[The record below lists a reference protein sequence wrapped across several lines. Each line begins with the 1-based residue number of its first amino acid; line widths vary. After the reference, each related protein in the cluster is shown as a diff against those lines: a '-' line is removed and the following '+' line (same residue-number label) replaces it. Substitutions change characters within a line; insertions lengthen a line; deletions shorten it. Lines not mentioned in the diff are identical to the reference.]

1 MTDDHSFRPRPTSL
15 SAALLLGAWIAQP
28 ATAAYVEAGRPGDPA
43 SWRSAE
49 YQQDWGLERMR
60 ADQAYAAGIDGQGVK
75 IGEMDSGFD
84 PSHPDT
90 PASRYQPVTASGTYV
105 DGPPF
110 SVSGAMNG
118 NNVSHGTHVG
128 GTLGASRDGVG
139 MHGVAYAAQV
149 YVANTN
155 QNDSFLFGPTPDPN
169 YFKAAYQALA
179 DAGVRAINNSWGS
192 QPKDV
197 SYETLDGLHA
207 AYAQHYGR
215 SSWLDAAAGVSR
227 QGVINVFSAG
237 NSGYANA
244 SVRSAL
250 PYFQPDLEGHWL
262 AVSGLDQQNGQ
273 RYNRCGIAKYW
284 CITTPGR
291 LINSTMPG
299 GGYANKSGTSMAAPH
314 APGALA
320 LVMQRYPYLNN
331 EQALQVLLTTATQLD
346 GTPTG
351 APTDT
356 VGWGVPDLGRAM
368 HGPGQLLGRFE
379 ANLPAGLRDEWS
391 NPISDSALLQRQ
403 AEDAAEHAAWQRTLK
418 DKGWENGLPAGASQQ
433 ERTDYAI
440 GMARDQA
447 AAQRQ
452 YQGSLVKAGAGSLV
466 LSGDSTYRGPPLVD
480 GGLLSVDGSL
490 LSAVEVNAGGT
501 LGGSG
506 RIGGLL
512 ARSGGTVA
520 AGNSI
525 GTLEVAGD
533 LRFESGSTYAVE
545 LSESASDRIVASGK
559 ASIAGG
565 NVPLAM
571 ENSPD
576 LLSQSQVESLGGR
589 RYDILDAAGGIDG
602 RFDAVLPNYLFLGG
616 TLDYAANAIRLDIGR
631 NGTTLASV
639 AQTPNQAA
647 VAGAVETLGAGNP
660 VYESL
665 LLSENA
671 ATAQR
676 AFQQLSGEIYPALAG
691 LLLNDSRY
699 LRDSVGE
706 RLRQA
711 SDGEAGGEA
720 PEGWFK
726 ALGSWGKSA
735 DGSHGSEGYRHSVG
749 GFLLGVDSQVASDT
763 RLGLVAGYSNS
774 SLNMDSSLQSSA
786 SIDSY
791 HLGAYLGR
799 QLQQWRLSLGAAH
812 TWHRAEVKRD
822 LQYGAVARKQ
832 KAKLDAQSSQLF
844 AEAAYAL
851 GWRRLELEPFAGL
864 AYVHVARD
872 DFRARGSAAALAGG
886 DANLAAAFTTLGLR
900 AKRHF
905 ELDAGRRLALS
916 GTLGWRHNLSDTT
929 PQRHLAFA
937 SGSQPFSVE
946 SVALS
951 RDAALL
957 GVDAS
962 LAVNREV
969 SVRLGYNGLLGSREK
984 DHGVGLAVDWRF

>member
-105 DGPPF
+105 DGTPF

-118 NNVSHGTHVG
+118 NNDSHGTHVG

-197 SYETLDGLHA
+197 SYEPLDGLHA

-314 APGALA
+314 ATGALA

-466 LSGDSTYRGPPLVD
+466 LSGDNTYRGPTLVD

-565 NVPLAM
+565 NVTLAM
-571 ENSPD
+571 ETSTD
-576 LLSQSQVESLGGR
+576 LLSQSQVESLVGGR
-589 RYDILDAAGGIDG
+589 YDLLDAGGGIYG
-602 RFDAVLPNYLFLGG
+602 RFDAVLPTYRFSGG
-616 TLDYAANAIRLDIGR
+616 TLDDSTNATRLNTGR
-631 NGTTLASV
+631 N
-639 AQTPNQAA
+639 
-647 VAGAVETLGAGNP
+647 
-660 VYESL
+660 
-665 LLSENA
+665 
-671 ATAQR
+671 
-676 AFQQLSGEIYPALAG
+676 
-691 LLLNDSRY
+691 
-699 LRDSVGE
+699 
-706 RLRQA
+706 
-711 SDGEAGGEA
+711 
-720 PEGWFK
+720 
-726 ALGSWGKSA
+726 
-735 DGSHGSEGYRHSVG
+735 
-749 GFLLGVDSQVASDT
+749 
-763 RLGLVAGYSNS
+763 
-774 SLNMDSSLQSSA
+774 
-786 SIDSY
+786 
-791 HLGAYLGR
+791 
-799 QLQQWRLSLGAAH
+799 
-812 TWHRAEVKRD
+812 
-822 LQYGAVARKQ
+822 
-832 KAKLDAQSSQLF
+832 
-844 AEAAYAL
+844 
-851 GWRRLELEPFAGL
+851 
-864 AYVHVARD
+864 
-872 DFRARGSAAALAGG
+872 
-886 DANLAAAFTTLGLR
+886 
-900 AKRHF
+900 
-905 ELDAGRRLALS
+905 
-916 GTLGWRHNLSDTT
+916 
-929 PQRHLAFA
+929 
-937 SGSQPFSVE
+937 
-946 SVALS
+946 
-951 RDAALL
+951 
-957 GVDAS
+957 
-962 LAVNREV
+962 
-969 SVRLGYNGLLGSREK
+969 
-984 DHGVGLAVDWRF
+984 

>member
-105 DGPPF
+105 DGTPF

-118 NNVSHGTHVG
+118 NNDSHGTHVG

-215 SSWLDAAAGVSR
+215 STWLDAAAGVSR

-237 NSGYANA
+237 NSGYAN
-244 SVRSAL
+244 
-250 PYFQPDLEGHWL
+250 
-262 AVSGLDQQNGQ
+262 
-273 RYNRCGIAKYW
+273 
-284 CITTPGR
+284 
-291 LINSTMPG
+291 
-299 GGYANKSGTSMAAPH
+299 KSGTSMAAPH
-314 APGALA
+314 ATGALA

-466 LSGDSTYRGPPLVD
+466 LSGDSTYRGPTLVD

-565 NVPLAM
+565 NVTLAM

-576 LLSQSQVESLGGR
+576 LLSQSQVESLVGR

-602 RFDAVLPNYLFLGG
+602 RFDAVLPSYLFLGG
-616 TLDYAANAIRLDIGR
+616 TLDYATNAIRLDIGR

-812 TWHRAEVKRD
+812 AWHRAEVKRD
-822 LQYGAVARKQ
+822 LQYGAVAGKQ

-851 GWRRLELEPFAGL
+851 GWRSLELEPFAGL
-864 AYVHVARD
+864 AYVHVASD
-872 DFRARGSAAALAGG
+872 DFRERGSAAALEGG
-886 DANLAAAFTTLGLR
+886 DDNLDAAFTTLGLR

>member
-1 MTDDHSFRPRPTSL
+1 
-15 SAALLLGAWIAQP
+15 
-28 ATAAYVEAGRPGDPA
+28 
-43 SWRSAE
+43 
-49 YQQDWGLERMR
+49 MR

-105 DGPPF
+105 DGTPF

-118 NNVSHGTHVG
+118 NNDSHGTHVG

-314 APGALA
+314 ATGALA

-466 LSGDSTYRGPPLVD
+466 LSGDSTYRGPTLVD

-565 NVPLAM
+565 NVTLAM

-576 LLSQSQVESLGGR
+576 LLSQSQVESLVGR

-851 GWRRLELEPFAGL
+851 GWRSLELEPFAGL
-864 AYVHVARD
+864 AYVHVASD
-872 DFRARGSAAALAGG
+872 DFRERGSAAALEGG
-886 DANLAAAFTTLGLR
+886 DDNLDAAFTTLGLR

>member
-1 MTDDHSFRPRPTSL
+1 MTDARPFRPRPTSL

-28 ATAAYVEAGRPGDPA
+28 ATAAYVETGRPGDPA

-105 DGPPF
+105 DGTPF

-118 NNVSHGTHVG
+118 NNDSHGTHVG

-215 SSWLDAAAGVSR
+215 STWLDAAAGVSR

-314 APGALA
+314 ATGALA

-403 AEDAAEHAAWQRTLK
+403 AEAAAEHAAWQRMLK

-466 LSGDSTYRGPPLVD
+466 LSGDSTYRGPTLVD

-565 NVPLAM
+565 NVTLAM

-576 LLSQSQVESLGGR
+576 LLSQSQVESLVGR

-631 NGTTLASV
+631 NGTALASV

-647 VAGAVETLGAGNP
+647 VAGAVEALGAGNP

-711 SDGEAGGEA
+711 SDGEAGREA

-726 ALGSWGKSA
+726 
-735 DGSHGSEGYRHSVG
+735 
-749 GFLLGVDSQVASDT
+749 
-763 RLGLVAGYSNS
+763 
-774 SLNMDSSLQSSA
+774 
-786 SIDSY
+786 
-791 HLGAYLGR
+791 
-799 QLQQWRLSLGAAH
+799 
-812 TWHRAEVKRD
+812 
-822 LQYGAVARKQ
+822 
-832 KAKLDAQSSQLF
+832 
-844 AEAAYAL
+844 
-851 GWRRLELEPFAGL
+851 
-864 AYVHVARD
+864 
-872 DFRARGSAAALAGG
+872 
-886 DANLAAAFTTLGLR
+886 
-900 AKRHF
+900 
-905 ELDAGRRLALS
+905 
-916 GTLGWRHNLSDTT
+916 
-929 PQRHLAFA
+929 
-937 SGSQPFSVE
+937 
-946 SVALS
+946 
-951 RDAALL
+951 
-957 GVDAS
+957 
-962 LAVNREV
+962 
-969 SVRLGYNGLLGSREK
+969 
-984 DHGVGLAVDWRF
+984 

>member
-105 DGPPF
+105 DGTPF

-118 NNVSHGTHVG
+118 NNDSHGTHVG

-227 QGVINVFSAG
+227 LGVINVFSAG

-314 APGALA
+314 ATGALA

-466 LSGDSTYRGPPLVD
+466 LSGDSTYRGPTLVD

-501 LGGSG
+501 LGGNG

-565 NVPLAM
+565 NVTLAM

-576 LLSQSQVESLGGR
+576 LLSQSQVESLVGR

-676 AFQQLSGEIYPALAG
+676 AFQQLSGKSTRRSPACCSTTAAICATASANACARPATTRPAG
-691 LLLNDSRY
+691 RLPKAGSR
-699 LRDSVGE
+699 RSAPGARAPMAATVAKATGI
-706 RLRQA
+706 RSAA
-711 SDGEAGGEA
+711 SC
-720 PEGWFK
+720 
-726 ALGSWGKSA
+726 
-735 DGSHGSEGYRHSVG
+735 
-749 GFLLGVDSQVASDT
+749 
-763 RLGLVAGYSNS
+763 
-774 SLNMDSSLQSSA
+774 SA
-786 SIDSY
+786 STARSP
-791 HLGAYLGR
+791 A
-799 QLQQWRLSLGAAH
+799 
-812 TWHRAEVKRD
+812 TRAS
-822 LQYGAVARKQ
+822 AWWPATATAR
-832 KAKLDAQSSQLF
+832 
-844 AEAAYAL
+844 
-851 GWRRLELEPFAGL
+851 
-864 AYVHVARD
+864 
-872 DFRARGSAAALAGG
+872 
-886 DANLAAAFTTLGLR
+886 
-900 AKRHF
+900 
-905 ELDAGRRLALS
+905 
-916 GTLGWRHNLSDTT
+916 
-929 PQRHLAFA
+929 
-937 SGSQPFSVE
+937 
-946 SVALS
+946 
-951 RDAALL
+951 
-957 GVDAS
+957 
-962 LAVNREV
+962 
-969 SVRLGYNGLLGSREK
+969 
-984 DHGVGLAVDWRF
+984 

>member
-105 DGPPF
+105 DGTPF

-118 NNVSHGTHVG
+118 NNDSHGTHVG

-314 APGALA
+314 ATGALA

-466 LSGDSTYRGPPLVD
+466 LSGDSTYRGPTLVD

-565 NVPLAM
+565 NVTLAM

-576 LLSQSQVESLGGR
+576 LLSQSQVESLVGR
-589 RYDILDAAGGIDG
+589 RFDILDAAGGIDG

-851 GWRRLELEPFAGL
+851 GWRSLELEPFAGL
-864 AYVHVARD
+864 AYVHVASD
-872 DFRARGSAAALAGG
+872 DFRERGSAAALEGG
-886 DANLAAAFTTLGLR
+886 DDNLDAAFTTLGLR

>member
-105 DGPPF
+105 DGTPF

-118 NNVSHGTHVG
+118 NNDSHGTHVG

-215 SSWLDAAAGVSR
+215 STWLDAAAGVSR

-314 APGALA
+314 ATGALA

-466 LSGDSTYRGPPLVD
+466 LSGDSTYRGPTLVD

-565 NVPLAM
+565 NVTLAM

-576 LLSQSQVESLGGR
+576 LLSQSQVESLVGR

-676 AFQQLSGEIYPALAG
+676 AFQQLSGEIYP
-691 LLLNDSRY
+691 
-699 LRDSVGE
+699 
-706 RLRQA
+706 
-711 SDGEAGGEA
+711 
-720 PEGWFK
+720 
-726 ALGSWGKSA
+726 
-735 DGSHGSEGYRHSVG
+735 
-749 GFLLGVDSQVASDT
+749 
-763 RLGLVAGYSNS
+763 
-774 SLNMDSSLQSSA
+774 
-786 SIDSY
+786 
-791 HLGAYLGR
+791 
-799 QLQQWRLSLGAAH
+799 
-812 TWHRAEVKRD
+812 
-822 LQYGAVARKQ
+822 
-832 KAKLDAQSSQLF
+832 
-844 AEAAYAL
+844 
-851 GWRRLELEPFAGL
+851 
-864 AYVHVARD
+864 
-872 DFRARGSAAALAGG
+872 
-886 DANLAAAFTTLGLR
+886 
-900 AKRHF
+900 
-905 ELDAGRRLALS
+905 
-916 GTLGWRHNLSDTT
+916 
-929 PQRHLAFA
+929 
-937 SGSQPFSVE
+937 
-946 SVALS
+946 
-951 RDAALL
+951 
-957 GVDAS
+957 
-962 LAVNREV
+962 
-969 SVRLGYNGLLGSREK
+969 
-984 DHGVGLAVDWRF
+984 

>member
-1 MTDDHSFRPRPTSL
+1 
-15 SAALLLGAWIAQP
+15 
-28 ATAAYVEAGRPGDPA
+28 
-43 SWRSAE
+43 
-49 YQQDWGLERMR
+49 
-60 ADQAYAAGIDGQGVK
+60 
-75 IGEMDSGFD
+75 
-84 PSHPDT
+84 
-90 PASRYQPVTASGTYV
+90 
-105 DGPPF
+105 
-110 SVSGAMNG
+110 
-118 NNVSHGTHVG
+118 
-128 GTLGASRDGVG
+128 

-215 SSWLDAAAGVSR
+215 STWLDAAAGVSR

-314 APGALA
+314 ATGALA

-403 AEDAAEHAAWQRTLK
+403 AEDTAEHAAWQRTLK

-466 LSGDSTYRGPPLVD
+466 LSGDSTYRGPTLVD

-565 NVPLAM
+565 NVTLAM

-576 LLSQSQVESLGGR
+576 LLQPVPGREPGRPPLRHPRRRRRHRRALRRGIAELPVPRRHPGLRGQRHPPGYRTQRHGPRQRRADAQPGGGR
-589 RYDILDAAGGIDG
+589 WG
-602 RFDAVLPNYLFLGG
+602 RGNARRRQPGLRKPAPVGKRRNRPTGLP
-616 TLDYAANAIRLDIGR
+616 AIVR
-631 NGTTLASV
+631 
-639 AQTPNQAA
+639 
-647 VAGAVETLGAGNP
+647 
-660 VYESL
+660 
-665 LLSENA
+665 
-671 ATAQR
+671 
-676 AFQQLSGEIYPALAG
+676 EIYPALAG

-822 LQYGAVARKQ
+822 LQYGAVAGKQ

-851 GWRRLELEPFAGL
+851 GWRSLELEPFAGL
-864 AYVHVARD
+864 AYVHVASD
-872 DFRARGSAAALAGG
+872 DFRERGSAAALEGG
-886 DANLAAAFTTLGLR
+886 DDNLDAAFTTLGLR

>member
-1 MTDDHSFRPRPTSL
+1 MTDARPFRPHPTSL

-28 ATAAYVEAGRPGDPA
+28 ATAAYVETGRPGDPA

-105 DGPPF
+105 DGTPF

-118 NNVSHGTHVG
+118 NNDSHGTHVG

-215 SSWLDAAAGVSR
+215 STWLDAAAGVSR

-314 APGALA
+314 ATGALA

-466 LSGDSTYRGPPLVD
+466 LSGDSTYRGPTLVD

-501 LGGSG
+501 LGGNG

-565 NVPLAM
+565 NVTLAM

-576 LLSQSQVESLGGR
+576 LLSQSQVESLVGR
-589 RYDILDAAGGIDG
+589 RYDILDAAGGIEG

-631 NGTTLASV
+631 NGTALASV

-647 VAGAVETLGAGNP
+647 VAGAVEALGAGNP

-699 LRDSVGE
+699 LRDSVSE

-799 QLQQWRLSLGAAH
+799 QLQQWRLSLGAAPG
-812 TWHRAEVKRD
+812 TAPRSSATCNTAPWPASRRPSSTHRAASCSPRPPTRWA
-822 LQYGAVARKQ
+822 GAAWSWNPSPGWPTCTSPAMTSANAVVPRPWRVATTTWTPP
-832 KAKLDAQSSQLF
+832 SPPW
-844 AEAAYAL
+844 AYARN
-851 GWRRLELEPFAGL
+851 GISSWMPNAAWRSPAPSAG
-864 AYVHVARD
+864 A
-872 DFRARGSAAALAGG
+872 
-886 DANLAAAFTTLGLR
+886 TT
-900 AKRHF
+900 
-905 ELDAGRRLALS
+905 
-916 GTLGWRHNLSDTT
+916 
-929 PQRHLAFA
+929 
-937 SGSQPFSVE
+937 
-946 SVALS
+946 
-951 RDAALL
+951 
-957 GVDAS
+957 
-962 LAVNREV
+962 
-969 SVRLGYNGLLGSREK
+969 
-984 DHGVGLAVDWRF
+984 

>member
-105 DGPPF
+105 DGTPF

-118 NNVSHGTHVG
+118 NNDSHGTHVG

-215 SSWLDAAAGVSR
+215 STWLDAAAGVSR

-314 APGALA
+314 ATGALA

-466 LSGDSTYRGPPLVD
+466 LSGDSTYRGPTLVD

-565 NVPLAM
+565 NVTLAM

-576 LLSQSQVESLGGR
+576 LLSQSQVESLVGR
-589 RYDILDAAGGIDG
+589 RYDILDAPAASTGASTRYCRTTCSSAAPWTTRPTPSAWIS
-602 RFDAVLPNYLFLGG
+602 DATARPSPASRRRPTRRRSLGPWKRSAPATRSTKACSCRKTPQPPNGPSSNCPG
-616 TLDYAANAIRLDIGR
+616 KSTRARR
-631 NGTTLASV
+631 PV
-639 AQTPNQAA
+639 AQRQPLSARQRRRTPAPDQRRRGRRGGSRRL
-647 VAGAVETLGAGNP
+647 VQGA
-660 VYESL
+660 
-665 LLSENA
+665 
-671 ATAQR
+671 R
-676 AFQQLSGEIYPALAG
+676 
-691 LLLNDSRY
+691 
-699 LRDSVGE
+699 
-706 RLRQA
+706 
-711 SDGEAGGEA
+711 
-720 PEGWFK
+720 
-726 ALGSWGKSA
+726 
-735 DGSHGSEGYRHSVG
+735 
-749 GFLLGVDSQVASDT
+749 LLGQ
-763 RLGLVAGYSNS
+763 
-774 SLNMDSSLQSSA
+774 
-786 SIDSY
+786 
-791 HLGAYLGR
+791 
-799 QLQQWRLSLGAAH
+799 
-812 TWHRAEVKRD
+812 E
-822 LQYGAVARKQ
+822 
-832 KAKLDAQSSQLF
+832 
-844 AEAAYAL
+844 
-851 GWRRLELEPFAGL
+851 RR
-864 AYVHVARD
+864 
-872 DFRARGSAAALAGG
+872 
-886 DANLAAAFTTLGLR
+886 
-900 AKRHF
+900 
-905 ELDAGRRLALS
+905 
-916 GTLGWRHNLSDTT
+916 W
-929 PQRHLAFA
+929 
-937 SGSQPFSVE
+937 QP
-946 SVALS
+946 
-951 RDAALL
+951 R
-957 GVDAS
+957 
-962 LAVNREV
+962 
-969 SVRLGYNGLLGSREK
+969 
-984 DHGVGLAVDWRF
+984 

>member
-105 DGPPF
+105 DGTPF

-118 NNVSHGTHVG
+118 NNDSHGTHVG

-215 SSWLDAAAGVSR
+215 STWLDAAAGVSR

-314 APGALA
+314 ATGALA

-466 LSGDSTYRGPPLVD
+466 LSRDSTYRGPTLVD

-512 ARSGGTVA
+512 GALRRHGGR
-520 AGNSI
+520 GQ
-525 GTLEVAGD
+525 LH
-533 LRFESGSTYAVE
+533 RH
-545 LSESASDRIVASGK
+545 
-559 ASIAGG
+559 
-565 NVPLAM
+565 P
-571 ENSPD
+571 
-576 LLSQSQVESLGGR
+576 GGR
-589 RYDILDAAGGIDG
+589 RGPAL
-602 RFDAVLPNYLFLGG
+602 R
-616 TLDYAANAIRLDIGR
+616 IRLDLRGGAFGKRQRPDRRQRQGEHRGR
-631 NGTTLASV
+631 QRHPGHGKQPRPAQPVPGREPGRPPLRHPRRRRRHRRALRRGIAELPVPRRHPGLRGQRHPPGYRTNGTALASV

-812 TWHRAEVKRD
+812 AWHRAEVKRD
-822 LQYGAVARKQ
+822 LQYGAVAGKQ

-851 GWRRLELEPFAGL
+851 GWRSLELEPFAGL
-864 AYVHVARD
+864 AYVHVASD
-872 DFRARGSAAALAGG
+872 DFRERGSAAALEGG
-886 DANLAAAFTTLGLR
+886 DDNLDAAFTTLGLR

>member
-105 DGPPF
+105 DGTPF

-118 NNVSHGTHVG
+118 NNDSHGTHVG

-215 SSWLDAAAGVSR
+215 STWLDAAAGVSR

-314 APGALA
+314 ATGALA

-452 YQGSLVKAGAGSLV
+452 YQGSLVKAGPGSLV
-466 LSGDSTYRGPPLVD
+466 LSGDSTYRGPTLVD

-565 NVPLAM
+565 NVTLAM

-576 LLSQSQVESLGGR
+576 LLSQSQVESLVGR

-706 RLRQA
+706 RLRQT

-726 ALGSWGKSA
+726 ALGSDQRRRG
-735 DGSHGSEGYRHSVG
+735 RRG
-749 GFLLGVDSQVASDT
+749 GP
-763 RLGLVAGYSNS
+763 
-774 SLNMDSSLQSSA
+774 
-786 SIDSY
+786 
-791 HLGAYLGR
+791 
-799 QLQQWRLSLGAAH
+799 
-812 TWHRAEVKRD
+812 
-822 LQYGAVARKQ
+822 
-832 KAKLDAQSSQLF
+832 
-844 AEAAYAL
+844 
-851 GWRRLELEPFAGL
+851 RRL
-864 AYVHVARD
+864 VQSAR
-872 DFRARGSAAALAGG
+872 L
-886 DANLAAAFTTLGLR
+886 
-900 AKRHF
+900 
-905 ELDAGRRLALS
+905 
-916 GTLGWRHNLSDTT
+916 
-929 PQRHLAFA
+929 
-937 SGSQPFSVE
+937 
-946 SVALS
+946 
-951 RDAALL
+951 
-957 GVDAS
+957 
-962 LAVNREV
+962 
-969 SVRLGYNGLLGSREK
+969 
-984 DHGVGLAVDWRF
+984 

>member
-1 MTDDHSFRPRPTSL
+1 MTDARPFRPRPTSL

-28 ATAAYVEAGRPGDPA
+28 ATAAYVETGRPGDPA

-105 DGPPF
+105 DGTPF

-118 NNVSHGTHVG
+118 NNDSHGTHVG

-215 SSWLDAAAGVSR
+215 STWLDAAAGVSR

-314 APGALA
+314 ATGALA

-466 LSGDSTYRGPPLVD
+466 LSGDSTYRGPTLVD

-565 NVPLAM
+565 NVTLAM

-576 LLSQSQVESLGGR
+576 LLSQSQVESLVGR

-602 RFDAVLPNYLFLGG
+602 RFDAVLPNYMFLGG

-631 NGTTLASV
+631 NGTALASV

-706 RLRQA
+706 RLR
-711 SDGEAGGEA
+711 
-720 PEGWFK
+720 
-726 ALGSWGKSA
+726 
-735 DGSHGSEGYRHSVG
+735 
-749 GFLLGVDSQVASDT
+749 
-763 RLGLVAGYSNS
+763 
-774 SLNMDSSLQSSA
+774 
-786 SIDSY
+786 
-791 HLGAYLGR
+791 
-799 QLQQWRLSLGAAH
+799 
-812 TWHRAEVKRD
+812 
-822 LQYGAVARKQ
+822 
-832 KAKLDAQSSQLF
+832 
-844 AEAAYAL
+844 
-851 GWRRLELEPFAGL
+851 
-864 AYVHVARD
+864 
-872 DFRARGSAAALAGG
+872 
-886 DANLAAAFTTLGLR
+886 
-900 AKRHF
+900 
-905 ELDAGRRLALS
+905 
-916 GTLGWRHNLSDTT
+916 
-929 PQRHLAFA
+929 
-937 SGSQPFSVE
+937 
-946 SVALS
+946 
-951 RDAALL
+951 
-957 GVDAS
+957 
-962 LAVNREV
+962 
-969 SVRLGYNGLLGSREK
+969 
-984 DHGVGLAVDWRF
+984 

>member
-105 DGPPF
+105 DGTPF
-110 SVSGAMNG
+110 SVSGATNG
-118 NNVSHGTHVG
+118 NNDSHGTHVG

-215 SSWLDAAAGVSR
+215 STWLDAAAGVSR

-314 APGALA
+314 ATGALA

-452 YQGSLVKAGAGSLV
+452 YQGSLVKAG
-466 LSGDSTYRGPPLVD
+466 
-480 GGLLSVDGSL
+480 
-490 LSAVEVNAGGT
+490 
-501 LGGSG
+501 
-506 RIGGLL
+506 
-512 ARSGGTVA
+512 
-520 AGNSI
+520 
-525 GTLEVAGD
+525 
-533 LRFESGSTYAVE
+533 
-545 LSESASDRIVASGK
+545 
-559 ASIAGG
+559 
-565 NVPLAM
+565 
-571 ENSPD
+571 
-576 LLSQSQVESLGGR
+576 
-589 RYDILDAAGGIDG
+589 
-602 RFDAVLPNYLFLGG
+602 
-616 TLDYAANAIRLDIGR
+616 
-631 NGTTLASV
+631 
-639 AQTPNQAA
+639 
-647 VAGAVETLGAGNP
+647 
-660 VYESL
+660 
-665 LLSENA
+665 
-671 ATAQR
+671 
-676 AFQQLSGEIYPALAG
+676 
-691 LLLNDSRY
+691 
-699 LRDSVGE
+699 VG
-706 RLRQA
+706 
-711 SDGEAGGEA
+711 
-720 PEGWFK
+720 
-726 ALGSWGKSA
+726 
-735 DGSHGSEGYRHSVG
+735 Y
-749 GFLLGVDSQVASDT
+749 
-763 RLGLVAGYSNS
+763 
-774 SLNMDSSLQSSA
+774 
-786 SIDSY
+786 
-791 HLGAYLGR
+791 
-799 QLQQWRLSLGAAH
+799 
-812 TWHRAEVKRD
+812 
-822 LQYGAVARKQ
+822 
-832 KAKLDAQSSQLF
+832 
-844 AEAAYAL
+844 
-851 GWRRLELEPFAGL
+851 
-864 AYVHVARD
+864 
-872 DFRARGSAAALAGG
+872 ARGSGGGKDGEEQFQQTGLESNRSNFTGTRSRVHRFGEAFRGELSNLQAA
-886 DANLAAAFTTLGLR
+886 TLFGSWQLR
-900 AKRHF
+900 
-905 ELDAGRRLALS
+905 EDY
-916 GTLGWRHNLSDTT
+916 
-929 PQRHLAFA
+929 
-937 SGSQPFSVE
+937 
-946 SVALS
+946 
-951 RDAALL
+951 
-957 GVDAS
+957 DAS
-962 LAVNREV
+962 LVYHKFWRVDDDSDIGTSGINAALQPGEKDIGQELDLVV
-969 SVRLGYNGLLGSREK
+969 TKYFKQGLLPASMSQYVDEPSALIRFRG
-984 DHGVGLAVDWRF
+984 GLFKPGDAYGPGTDSTMHRAFVDFIWRF

>member
-105 DGPPF
+105 DGTPF

-118 NNVSHGTHVG
+118 NNDSHGTHVG

-215 SSWLDAAAGVSR
+215 STWLDAAAGVSR

-314 APGALA
+314 ATGALA

-466 LSGDSTYRGPPLVD
+466 LSGDSTYRGPTLVD

-565 NVPLAM
+565 NVTLAM

-576 LLSQSQVESLGGR
+576 LLSQSQVESLVGR

-706 RLRQA
+706 RLRQT
-711 SDGEAGGEA
+711 SDG
-720 PEGWFK
+720 
-726 ALGSWGKSA
+726 
-735 DGSHGSEGYRHSVG
+735 
-749 GFLLGVDSQVASDT
+749 
-763 RLGLVAGYSNS
+763 
-774 SLNMDSSLQSSA
+774 
-786 SIDSY
+786 
-791 HLGAYLGR
+791 
-799 QLQQWRLSLGAAH
+799 
-812 TWHRAEVKRD
+812 
-822 LQYGAVARKQ
+822 
-832 KAKLDAQSSQLF
+832 
-844 AEAAYAL
+844 
-851 GWRRLELEPFAGL
+851 
-864 AYVHVARD
+864 
-872 DFRARGSAAALAGG
+872 
-886 DANLAAAFTTLGLR
+886 
-900 AKRHF
+900 
-905 ELDAGRRLALS
+905 
-916 GTLGWRHNLSDTT
+916 
-929 PQRHLAFA
+929 
-937 SGSQPFSVE
+937 
-946 SVALS
+946 
-951 RDAALL
+951 
-957 GVDAS
+957 
-962 LAVNREV
+962 
-969 SVRLGYNGLLGSREK
+969 
-984 DHGVGLAVDWRF
+984 

>member
-1 MTDDHSFRPRPTSL
+1 MTDARPFRPHPTSL

-28 ATAAYVEAGRPGDPA
+28 ATAAYVETGRPGDPA

-105 DGPPF
+105 DGTPF

-118 NNVSHGTHVG
+118 NNDSHGTHVG

-215 SSWLDAAAGVSR
+215 STWLDAAAGVSR

-314 APGALA
+314 ATGALA

-466 LSGDSTYRGPPLVD
+466 LSGDSTYRGPTLVD

-501 LGGSG
+501 LGGNG

-565 NVPLAM
+565 NVTLAM

-576 LLSQSQVESLGGR
+576 LLSQSQVESLSAAATTSSTPPAASRGASTRYCRTTCSSAAPWTTRPTPSAWISDAMARPSPASR
-589 RYDILDAAGGIDG
+589 RRPTRRRSLVPWKRSAPATRSTKACSCRKTPQPPNGPSSNCPGKSTRRSPACCSTTAAIC
-602 RFDAVLPNYLFLGG
+602 A
-616 TLDYAANAIRLDIGR
+616 TASANACARPATARPAGRL
-631 NGTTLASV
+631 
-639 AQTPNQAA
+639 PK
-647 VAGAVETLGAGNP
+647 AGSRRSAPGARVP
-660 VYESL
+660 M
-665 LLSENA
+665 A
-671 ATAQR
+671 ATAAKATGIR
-676 AFQQLSGEIYPALAG
+676 SA
-691 LLLNDSRY
+691 
-699 LRDSVGE
+699 
-706 RLRQA
+706 A
-711 SDGEAGGEA
+711 SC
-720 PEGWFK
+720 
-726 ALGSWGKSA
+726 
-735 DGSHGSEGYRHSVG
+735 
-749 GFLLGVDSQVASDT
+749 
-763 RLGLVAGYSNS
+763 
-774 SLNMDSSLQSSA
+774 SA
-786 SIDSY
+786 STARSP
-791 HLGAYLGR
+791 A
-799 QLQQWRLSLGAAH
+799 
-812 TWHRAEVKRD
+812 TRAS
-822 LQYGAVARKQ
+822 AWWPATATAR
-832 KAKLDAQSSQLF
+832 
-844 AEAAYAL
+844 
-851 GWRRLELEPFAGL
+851 
-864 AYVHVARD
+864 
-872 DFRARGSAAALAGG
+872 
-886 DANLAAAFTTLGLR
+886 
-900 AKRHF
+900 
-905 ELDAGRRLALS
+905 
-916 GTLGWRHNLSDTT
+916 
-929 PQRHLAFA
+929 
-937 SGSQPFSVE
+937 
-946 SVALS
+946 
-951 RDAALL
+951 
-957 GVDAS
+957 
-962 LAVNREV
+962 
-969 SVRLGYNGLLGSREK
+969 
-984 DHGVGLAVDWRF
+984 

>member
-105 DGPPF
+105 DGTPF

-118 NNVSHGTHVG
+118 NNDSHGTHVG

-215 SSWLDAAAGVSR
+215 STWLDAAAGVSR

-314 APGALA
+314 ATGALA

-466 LSGDSTYRGPPLVD
+466 LSGDSTYRGPTLLD
-480 GGLLSVDGSL
+480 GGLLSIDGSL

-565 NVPLAM
+565 NVTLAM
-571 ENSPD
+571 ENMPRPAQPVPGREPGRPPLRHPRRRRRHRRALRRGIAELPVPRRHPGLRGQRHPPGYRTQRHD
-576 LLSQSQVESLGGR
+576 PRQRRADAQPGGGR
-589 RYDILDAAGGIDG
+589 WG
-602 RFDAVLPNYLFLGG
+602 RGNARRRQPGLRKPAPVGKRRNRPTGLP
-616 TLDYAANAIRLDIGR
+616 AIVRGNLPGAR
-631 NGTTLASV
+631 RPV
-639 AQTPNQAA
+639 AQRQPLSARQRRRTPAPDQRRRGRRGGSRRL
-647 VAGAVETLGAGNP
+647 VQGA
-660 VYESL
+660 
-665 LLSENA
+665 
-671 ATAQR
+671 R
-676 AFQQLSGEIYPALAG
+676 
-691 LLLNDSRY
+691 
-699 LRDSVGE
+699 
-706 RLRQA
+706 
-711 SDGEAGGEA
+711 
-720 PEGWFK
+720 
-726 ALGSWGKSA
+726 
-735 DGSHGSEGYRHSVG
+735 
-749 GFLLGVDSQVASDT
+749 LLGQ
-763 RLGLVAGYSNS
+763 
-774 SLNMDSSLQSSA
+774 
-786 SIDSY
+786 
-791 HLGAYLGR
+791 
-799 QLQQWRLSLGAAH
+799 
-812 TWHRAEVKRD
+812 E
-822 LQYGAVARKQ
+822 
-832 KAKLDAQSSQLF
+832 
-844 AEAAYAL
+844 
-851 GWRRLELEPFAGL
+851 RR
-864 AYVHVARD
+864 
-872 DFRARGSAAALAGG
+872 
-886 DANLAAAFTTLGLR
+886 
-900 AKRHF
+900 
-905 ELDAGRRLALS
+905 
-916 GTLGWRHNLSDTT
+916 W
-929 PQRHLAFA
+929 
-937 SGSQPFSVE
+937 QP
-946 SVALS
+946 
-951 RDAALL
+951 R
-957 GVDAS
+957 
-962 LAVNREV
+962 
-969 SVRLGYNGLLGSREK
+969 
-984 DHGVGLAVDWRF
+984 

>member
-49 YQQDWGLERMR
+49 YQQDWGLERLR

-105 DGPPF
+105 DGTPF

-118 NNVSHGTHVG
+118 NNDSHGTHVG

-215 SSWLDAAAGVSR
+215 STWLDAAAGVSR

-314 APGALA
+314 ATGALA

-331 EQALQVLLTTATQLD
+331 EQALQVLLTTATQARRHAD
-346 GTPTG
+346 RR
-351 APTDT
+351 PTDT

-466 LSGDSTYRGPPLVD
+466 LSGDSTYRGPTLVD

-565 NVPLAM
+565 NVTLAM

-576 LLSQSQVESLGGR
+576 LLSQSQVESLVGR

-631 NGTTLASV
+631 NGTALASV

-706 RLRQA
+706 RLRQT

-763 RLGLVAGYSNS
+763 RLGLVAGYSNG

-812 TWHRAEVKRD
+812 AWHRAEVKRD
-822 LQYGAVARKQ
+822 LQYGAVAGKQ

-851 GWRRLELEPFAGL
+851 GWR
-864 AYVHVARD
+864 
-872 DFRARGSAAALAGG
+872 S
-886 DANLAAAFTTLGLR
+886 
-900 AKRHF
+900 
-905 ELDAGRRLALS
+905 
-916 GTLGWRHNLSDTT
+916 LGWNPSPGWPTCTSPAMTSANAVAPRPWRVATT
-929 PQRHLAFA
+929 TWTPPSPPWACARNGI
-937 SGSQPFSVE
+937 SSWMP
-946 SVALS
+946 
-951 RDAALL
+951 DAA
-957 GVDAS
+957 
-962 LAVNREV
+962 
-969 SVRLGYNGLLGSREK
+969 
-984 DHGVGLAVDWRF
+984 WRSPAPSAGATT

>member
-1 MTDDHSFRPRPTSL
+1 MTDARPFRPRPTSL

-28 ATAAYVEAGRPGDPA
+28 ATAAYVETGRPGDPA

-105 DGPPF
+105 DGTPF

-118 NNVSHGTHVG
+118 NNDSHGTHVG

-215 SSWLDAAAGVSR
+215 STWLDAAAGVSR

-314 APGALA
+314 ATGALA

-466 LSGDSTYRGPPLVD
+466 LSGDSTYRGPTLVD

-565 NVPLAM
+565 NVTLAM

-576 LLSQSQVESLGGR
+576 LLSQSQVESLVGR

-631 NGTTLASV
+631 NGTALASV

-647 VAGAVETLGAGNP
+647 VAGAVEALGAGNP

-699 LRDSVGE
+699 LR
-706 RLRQA
+706 
-711 SDGEAGGEA
+711 
-720 PEGWFK
+720 
-726 ALGSWGKSA
+726 
-735 DGSHGSEGYRHSVG
+735 
-749 GFLLGVDSQVASDT
+749 
-763 RLGLVAGYSNS
+763 
-774 SLNMDSSLQSSA
+774 
-786 SIDSY
+786 
-791 HLGAYLGR
+791 
-799 QLQQWRLSLGAAH
+799 
-812 TWHRAEVKRD
+812 
-822 LQYGAVARKQ
+822 
-832 KAKLDAQSSQLF
+832 
-844 AEAAYAL
+844 
-851 GWRRLELEPFAGL
+851 
-864 AYVHVARD
+864 
-872 DFRARGSAAALAGG
+872 
-886 DANLAAAFTTLGLR
+886 
-900 AKRHF
+900 
-905 ELDAGRRLALS
+905 
-916 GTLGWRHNLSDTT
+916 
-929 PQRHLAFA
+929 
-937 SGSQPFSVE
+937 
-946 SVALS
+946 
-951 RDAALL
+951 
-957 GVDAS
+957 
-962 LAVNREV
+962 
-969 SVRLGYNGLLGSREK
+969 
-984 DHGVGLAVDWRF
+984 

>member
-1 MTDDHSFRPRPTSL
+1 MTDNRSFRPRPTSL

-28 ATAAYVEAGRPGDPA
+28 ATAAYVETGRPGDPA

-105 DGPPF
+105 DGTPF

-118 NNVSHGTHVG
+118 NNDSHGTHVG

-215 SSWLDAAAGVSR
+215 STWLDAAAGVSR

-314 APGALA
+314 ATGALA

-403 AEDAAEHAAWQRTLK
+403 AEDAAILLNHHLK
-418 DKGWENGLPAGASQQ
+418 NQQTKLAGS
-433 ERTDYAI
+433 
-440 GMARDQA
+440 DQA
-447 AAQRQ
+447 
-452 YQGSLVKAGAGSLV
+452 SL
-466 LSGDSTYRGPPLVD
+466 
-480 GGLLSVDGSL
+480 
-490 LSAVEVNAGGT
+490 
-501 LGGSG
+501 
-506 RIGGLL
+506 
-512 ARSGGTVA
+512 
-520 AGNSI
+520 
-525 GTLEVAGD
+525 
-533 LRFESGSTYAVE
+533 
-545 LSESASDRIVASGK
+545 
-559 ASIAGG
+559 
-565 NVPLAM
+565 
-571 ENSPD
+571 
-576 LLSQSQVESLGGR
+576 
-589 RYDILDAAGGIDG
+589 
-602 RFDAVLPNYLFLGG
+602 
-616 TLDYAANAIRLDIGR
+616 
-631 NGTTLASV
+631 
-639 AQTPNQAA
+639 
-647 VAGAVETLGAGNP
+647 
-660 VYESL
+660 
-665 LLSENA
+665 
-671 ATAQR
+671 
-676 AFQQLSGEIYPALAG
+676 
-691 LLLNDSRY
+691 
-699 LRDSVGE
+699 
-706 RLRQA
+706 
-711 SDGEAGGEA
+711 
-720 PEGWFK
+720 
-726 ALGSWGKSA
+726 
-735 DGSHGSEGYRHSVG
+735 
-749 GFLLGVDSQVASDT
+749 
-763 RLGLVAGYSNS
+763 
-774 SLNMDSSLQSSA
+774 
-786 SIDSY
+786 
-791 HLGAYLGR
+791 
-799 QLQQWRLSLGAAH
+799 
-812 TWHRAEVKRD
+812 
-822 LQYGAVARKQ
+822 
-832 KAKLDAQSSQLF
+832 
-844 AEAAYAL
+844 
-851 GWRRLELEPFAGL
+851 
-864 AYVHVARD
+864 
-872 DFRARGSAAALAGG
+872 
-886 DANLAAAFTTLGLR
+886 
-900 AKRHF
+900 
-905 ELDAGRRLALS
+905 
-916 GTLGWRHNLSDTT
+916 
-929 PQRHLAFA
+929 
-937 SGSQPFSVE
+937 
-946 SVALS
+946 
-951 RDAALL
+951 
-957 GVDAS
+957 
-962 LAVNREV
+962 
-969 SVRLGYNGLLGSREK
+969 
-984 DHGVGLAVDWRF
+984 

>member
-105 DGPPF
+105 DGTPF

-118 NNVSHGTHVG
+118 NNDSHGTHVG

-215 SSWLDAAAGVSR
+215 STWLDAAAGVSR

-314 APGALA
+314 ATGALA

-466 LSGDSTYRGPPLVD
+466 LSGDSTYRGPTLVD

-565 NVPLAM
+565 NVTLAM

-576 LLSQSQVESLGGR
+576 LLSQSQVESLVGR

-691 LLLNDSRY
+691 LLLNDSR
-699 LRDSVGE
+699 
-706 RLRQA
+706 
-711 SDGEAGGEA
+711 
-720 PEGWFK
+720 
-726 ALGSWGKSA
+726 
-735 DGSHGSEGYRHSVG
+735 
-749 GFLLGVDSQVASDT
+749 
-763 RLGLVAGYSNS
+763 
-774 SLNMDSSLQSSA
+774 
-786 SIDSY
+786 
-791 HLGAYLGR
+791 
-799 QLQQWRLSLGAAH
+799 
-812 TWHRAEVKRD
+812 
-822 LQYGAVARKQ
+822 
-832 KAKLDAQSSQLF
+832 
-844 AEAAYAL
+844 
-851 GWRRLELEPFAGL
+851 
-864 AYVHVARD
+864 
-872 DFRARGSAAALAGG
+872 
-886 DANLAAAFTTLGLR
+886 
-900 AKRHF
+900 
-905 ELDAGRRLALS
+905 
-916 GTLGWRHNLSDTT
+916 
-929 PQRHLAFA
+929 
-937 SGSQPFSVE
+937 
-946 SVALS
+946 
-951 RDAALL
+951 
-957 GVDAS
+957 
-962 LAVNREV
+962 
-969 SVRLGYNGLLGSREK
+969 
-984 DHGVGLAVDWRF
+984 

>member
-49 YQQDWGLERMR
+49 YQQYWGLERMR

-105 DGPPF
+105 DGTPF

-118 NNVSHGTHVG
+118 NNDSHGTHVG

-215 SSWLDAAAGVSR
+215 STWLDAAAGVSR

-314 APGALA
+314 ATGALA

-440 GMARDQA
+440 
-447 AAQRQ
+447 
-452 YQGSLVKAGAGSLV
+452 
-466 LSGDSTYRGPPLVD
+466 
-480 GGLLSVDGSL
+480 
-490 LSAVEVNAGGT
+490 
-501 LGGSG
+501 
-506 RIGGLL
+506 
-512 ARSGGTVA
+512 
-520 AGNSI
+520 
-525 GTLEVAGD
+525 
-533 LRFESGSTYAVE
+533 
-545 LSESASDRIVASGK
+545 
-559 ASIAGG
+559 
-565 NVPLAM
+565 
-571 ENSPD
+571 
-576 LLSQSQVESLGGR
+576 
-589 RYDILDAAGGIDG
+589 
-602 RFDAVLPNYLFLGG
+602 
-616 TLDYAANAIRLDIGR
+616 
-631 NGTTLASV
+631 
-639 AQTPNQAA
+639 
-647 VAGAVETLGAGNP
+647 
-660 VYESL
+660 
-665 LLSENA
+665 
-671 ATAQR
+671 
-676 AFQQLSGEIYPALAG
+676 
-691 LLLNDSRY
+691 
-699 LRDSVGE
+699 
-706 RLRQA
+706 
-711 SDGEAGGEA
+711 
-720 PEGWFK
+720 
-726 ALGSWGKSA
+726 
-735 DGSHGSEGYRHSVG
+735 
-749 GFLLGVDSQVASDT
+749 
-763 RLGLVAGYSNS
+763 
-774 SLNMDSSLQSSA
+774 
-786 SIDSY
+786 
-791 HLGAYLGR
+791 
-799 QLQQWRLSLGAAH
+799 
-812 TWHRAEVKRD
+812 
-822 LQYGAVARKQ
+822 
-832 KAKLDAQSSQLF
+832 
-844 AEAAYAL
+844 
-851 GWRRLELEPFAGL
+851 
-864 AYVHVARD
+864 
-872 DFRARGSAAALAGG
+872 
-886 DANLAAAFTTLGLR
+886 
-900 AKRHF
+900 
-905 ELDAGRRLALS
+905 
-916 GTLGWRHNLSDTT
+916 
-929 PQRHLAFA
+929 
-937 SGSQPFSVE
+937 
-946 SVALS
+946 
-951 RDAALL
+951 
-957 GVDAS
+957 
-962 LAVNREV
+962 
-969 SVRLGYNGLLGSREK
+969 
-984 DHGVGLAVDWRF
+984 

>member
-105 DGPPF
+105 DGTPF

-118 NNVSHGTHVG
+118 NNDSHGTHVG

-314 APGALA
+314 ATGALA

-466 LSGDSTYRGPPLVD
+466 LSGDSTYRGPTLVD

-490 LSAVEVNAGGT
+490 LSAVEVNADGT

-565 NVPLAM
+565 NVTLAM

-576 LLSQSQVESLGGR
+576 LLSQSQVESLVGR

-851 GWRRLELEPFAGL
+851 GWRSLELEPFAGL
-864 AYVHVARD
+864 AYVHVASD
-872 DFRARGSAAALAGG
+872 DFRERGSAAALEGG
-886 DANLAAAFTTLGLR
+886 DDNLDAAFTTLGLR

>member
-105 DGPPF
+105 DGTPF

-118 NNVSHGTHVG
+118 NNDSHGTHVG

-215 SSWLDAAAGVSR
+215 STWLDAAAGVSR

-314 APGALA
+314 ATGALA

-403 AEDAAEHAAWQRTLK
+403 AEDTAEHAAWQRTLK

-466 LSGDSTYRGPPLVD
+466 LSGDSTYRGPTLVD

-565 NVPLAM
+565 NVTLAM

-576 LLSQSQVESLGGR
+576 LLSQSQVESLVGR

-631 NGTTLASV
+631 NGTALASV

-699 LRDSVGE
+699 LRD
-706 RLRQA
+706 
-711 SDGEAGGEA
+711 
-720 PEGWFK
+720 
-726 ALGSWGKSA
+726 
-735 DGSHGSEGYRHSVG
+735 
-749 GFLLGVDSQVASDT
+749 
-763 RLGLVAGYSNS
+763 
-774 SLNMDSSLQSSA
+774 
-786 SIDSY
+786 
-791 HLGAYLGR
+791 
-799 QLQQWRLSLGAAH
+799 
-812 TWHRAEVKRD
+812 
-822 LQYGAVARKQ
+822 
-832 KAKLDAQSSQLF
+832 
-844 AEAAYAL
+844 
-851 GWRRLELEPFAGL
+851 
-864 AYVHVARD
+864 
-872 DFRARGSAAALAGG
+872 
-886 DANLAAAFTTLGLR
+886 
-900 AKRHF
+900 
-905 ELDAGRRLALS
+905 
-916 GTLGWRHNLSDTT
+916 
-929 PQRHLAFA
+929 
-937 SGSQPFSVE
+937 
-946 SVALS
+946 
-951 RDAALL
+951 
-957 GVDAS
+957 
-962 LAVNREV
+962 
-969 SVRLGYNGLLGSREK
+969 
-984 DHGVGLAVDWRF
+984 

>member
-1 MTDDHSFRPRPTSL
+1 MSPWPWKTALTC
-15 SAALLLGAWIAQP
+15 SASP
-28 ATAAYVEAGRPGDPA
+28 
-43 SWRSAE
+43 
-49 YQQDWGLERMR
+49 
-60 ADQAYAAGIDGQGVK
+60 
-75 IGEMDSGFD
+75 
-84 PSHPDT
+84 
-90 PASRYQPVTASGTYV
+90 
-105 DGPPF
+105 
-110 SVSGAMNG
+110 
-118 NNVSHGTHVG
+118 
-128 GTLGASRDGVG
+128 
-139 MHGVAYAAQV
+139 
-149 YVANTN
+149 
-155 QNDSFLFGPTPDPN
+155 
-169 YFKAAYQALA
+169 
-179 DAGVRAINNSWGS
+179 
-192 QPKDV
+192 
-197 SYETLDGLHA
+197 
-207 AYAQHYGR
+207 R
-215 SSWLDAAAGVSR
+215 SS
-227 QGVINVFSAG
+227 
-237 NSGYANA
+237 
-244 SVRSAL
+244 
-250 PYFQPDLEGHWL
+250 
-262 AVSGLDQQNGQ
+262 
-273 RYNRCGIAKYW
+273 
-284 CITTPGR
+284 
-291 LINSTMPG
+291 
-299 GGYANKSGTSMAAPH
+299 
-314 APGALA
+314 
-320 LVMQRYPYLNN
+320 LV
-331 EQALQVLLTTATQLD
+331 
-346 GTPTG
+346 
-351 APTDT
+351 
-356 VGWGVPDLGRAM
+356 
-368 HGPGQLLGRFE
+368 
-379 ANLPAGLRDEWS
+379 
-391 NPISDSALLQRQ
+391 
-403 AEDAAEHAAWQRTLK
+403 
-418 DKGWENGLPAGASQQ
+418 
-433 ERTDYAI
+433 
-440 GMARDQA
+440 
-447 AAQRQ
+447 
-452 YQGSLVKAGAGSLV
+452 
-466 LSGDSTYRGPPLVD
+466 
-480 GGLLSVDGSL
+480 
-490 LSAVEVNAGGT
+490 
-501 LGGSG
+501 
-506 RIGGLL
+506 
-512 ARSGGTVA
+512 
-520 AGNSI
+520 
-525 GTLEVAGD
+525 
-533 LRFESGSTYAVE
+533 
-545 LSESASDRIVASGK
+545 
-559 ASIAGG
+559 
-565 NVPLAM
+565 
-571 ENSPD
+571 
-576 LLSQSQVESLGGR
+576 GR

-631 NGTTLASV
+631 NGTALASV

-647 VAGAVETLGAGNP
+647 VAGAVEALGAGNP

-812 TWHRAEVKRD
+812 AWHRAEVKRD
-822 LQYGAVARKQ
+822 LQYGAVAGKQ

-851 GWRRLELEPFAGL
+851 GWRSLGWNPSPGWPTCTSPAMTSANAVVPRPWRVATTTWTPPSPPW
-864 AYVHVARD
+864 AYARN
-872 DFRARGSAAALAGG
+872 GISV
-886 DANLAAAFTTLGLR
+886 DA
-900 AKRHF
+900 
-905 ELDAGRRLALS
+905 ERRLALS